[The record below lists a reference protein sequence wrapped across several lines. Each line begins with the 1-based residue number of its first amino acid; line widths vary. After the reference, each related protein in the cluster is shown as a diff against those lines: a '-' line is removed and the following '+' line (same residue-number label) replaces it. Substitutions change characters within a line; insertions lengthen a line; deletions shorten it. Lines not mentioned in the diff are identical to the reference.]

1 MSYCEWGTYL
11 NIIMKDR
18 IELMSNDDVQN
29 VFNLA
34 NFLDKVFLMRRS
46 YTATST
52 EKSHIVYYA
61 FQSVFFYNL

>member
-1 MSYCEWGTYL
+1 
-11 NIIMKDR
+11 MKDR